1 MDAQGKIY
9 LLQTIHLCSC
19 GMQDKN
25 ETIDMNISVTFSCKI

>member
-19 GMQDKN
+19 WMQDKN
-25 ETIDMNISVTFSCKI
+25 ENNWREYHSNI

>member
-19 GMQDKN
+19 EMQDKN
-25 ETIDMNISVTFSCKI
+25 ENSCHEYLCNI